1 MVYSNNKSTKV
12 HPQKQQALL
21 AFSLRRRCEFYEPD
35 EVTDAQHPIKS
46 FYPQKKGNIKMNI
59 KLLKLLNKN
68 ARIAPADMATMLGL
82 SEEEVLREIAE
93 MERDG
98 LIRGYKA
105 VIDWDQLDNTYV
117 SAIIELKVTPKAGFG
132 FEDVA
137 AKVMKYPEVESVYLM
152 SGVYDLNV
160 VVKGKSLQ
168 DVANFVAKELSA
180 MESVT
185 STATHFVMRRYK
197 ELDVELLGSGKDER
211 GSYLL

>member
-1 MVYSNNKSTKV
+1 MHAISSL
-12 HPQKQQALL
+12 HRL
-21 AFSLRRRCEFYEPD
+21 AVFSLLPEEGLREFRFRLKIFLP
-35 EVTDAQHPIKS
+35 K
-46 FYPQKKGNIKMNI
+46 KKGNIKMNI
-59 KLLKLLNKN
+59 KLLKLLNKD
-68 ARIAPADMATMLGL
+68 ARTAPADLATMLGI
-82 SEEEVLREIAE
+82 SEEEVIREIAE
-93 MERDG
+93 MEKEG

-105 VIDWDQLDNTYV
+105 VVDWDQLDTYV

-137 AKVMKYPEVESVYLM
+137 AKVMKYPQVESVYLM